1 MAGSIPVAH
10 SERWWRNW
18 QPRTPQ
24 ERVSSDVRVRLPS
37 GARMESEPARVLGLA
52 ANECAPAGVGFD
64 CSALRRMDDEAAGR
78 QPPPRK
84 RVGEETRWGSG
95 PPSSDMGNYPTGEGD
110 RLIRGY
116 ARFDSWVA
124 YHHAG
129 RARLDGHRAFTPD

>member
-1 MAGSIPVAH
+1 
-10 SERWWRNW
+10 
-18 QPRTPQ
+18 
-24 ERVSSDVRVRLPS
+24 
-37 GARMESEPARVLGLA
+37 MESEPARVLGLA

-124 YHHAG
+124 YHTPAAPDWTG
-129 RARLDGHRAFTPD
+129 TGLLPRTEDGFESPDRYVASLAQADSAVAF

>member
-1 MAGSIPVAH
+1 M
-10 SERWWRNW
+10 
-18 QPRTPQ
+18 
-24 ERVSSDVRVRLPS
+24 SSDVRVRLPS

-110 RLIRGY
+110 RLIRGRRVVGNPGVEPGVTAY
-116 ARFDSWVA
+116 QTVPFTRWVVA
-124 YHHAG
+124 HVG
-129 RARLDGHRAFTPD
+129 